1 MVEVQSKNRA
11 LGSQHDQ
18 SKATHKMEKK
28 KKSSRTVPGAL
39 SQLLPDRKSG

>member
-28 KKSSRTVPGAL
+28 KKIFQNSARGLITIAS
-39 SQLLPDRKSG
+39 

>member
-28 KKSSRTVPGAL
+28 KIFQNSARGLITIAS
-39 SQLLPDRKSG
+39 